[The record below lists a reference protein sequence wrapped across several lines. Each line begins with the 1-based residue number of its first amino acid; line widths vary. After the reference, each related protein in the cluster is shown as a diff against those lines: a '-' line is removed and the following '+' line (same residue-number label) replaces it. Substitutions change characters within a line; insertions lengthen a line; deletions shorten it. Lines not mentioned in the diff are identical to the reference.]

1 MYYLPFYFLAVKG
14 FPAIQS
20 GVSFIAM
27 ALPQLVGIVV
37 SGALIS
43 KLGVYVSEFSGLTYL
58 TPAQVPVII
67 IGQII
72 AAVGAGLLIMLV
84 LAQVR
89 STVAWAAFLVILGL
103 GPGIGINAPHLA
115 IQAVFDE
122 YVVQSPRLIPNSE
135 GDVSV
140 ANGQDSYS

>member
-84 LAQVR
+84 PGTGTEYSCLGRVLGYSR
-89 STVAWAAFLVILGL
+89 SWSR
-103 GPGIGINAPHLA
+103 HWD
-115 IQAVFDE
+115 QC
-122 YVVQSPRLIPNSE
+122 SPPCYPSSFR
-135 GDVSV
+135 
-140 ANGQDSYS
+140 